1 MIIGFFVFAIFRTRI
16 AGFSSERR
24 VVIME
29 KINAVLESIDGFV
42 WGVPLIVLIFGT
54 GLYLTCRLRVLQ
66 FRKLGKALK

>member
-16 AGFSSERR
+16 AVFSSERR

-66 FRKLGKALK
+66 FKIGRAHV